1 MGAAG
6 GETVSVTENR
16 VCEQA
21 PYMSRTGFEQ
31 ACSEKGFYE
40 QASNSGANP
49 AKLVT
54 VTFYRNGDLSQ
65 KYRIKKL
72 IKMYKM

>member
-6 GETVSVTENR
+6 GETVGVTENR

-31 ACSEKGFYE
+31 ACSEKEYE
-40 QASNSGANP
+40 QASNSSANP
-49 AKLVT
+49 AKLV
-54 VTFYRNGDLSQ
+54 VTFIGTGTYLKSIEF
-65 KYRIKKL
+65 KIH
-72 IKMYKM
+72 KMYKM